1 MYSFLAMKSSF
12 GILVMFSLAL
22 IMVFKFSIFKG
33 DSRLVV
39 TKSMLIS
46 TQKPLGIMEEED
58 EEEVILPEEEVILPP
73 EDCDLFTGNWVF
85 DNLTHPLYRE
95 DECEFLS
102 RQVTCV
108 RNGRPDSS
116 YQNWRWQ
123 PHQCSLPKFKA
134 KLLLEKLRGKRL
146 MFVGDSLNRNQ
157 WESMICLLQSA
168 VPQGKKSLSKTGDL
182 NVFKIE
188 EYNTTVEYYWAPF
201 LVESNSDNPT
211 MHSNIQDRLI
221 NSKSINIHGDKWKGV
236 DYLVFNTYVW
246 WMNTLSV
253 KLLRGSFN
261 DDLVKYD
268 EIERSIAY
276 REVLKTW
283 AEWVENNVDTKL
295 TSVYF
300 ISMSPVHYNSA
311 HWNNPDGI
319 RCAKETAPVLNMSI
333 PMYLGTD
340 KRLFEVAENVTQSTK
355 VPVHLINITTL
366 SEYRKD
372 AHTSVYTLRQGK
384 LLTPEQQADPAA
396 YADCI
401 HWCLPGLP
409 DTWNELLYA
418 HIISHS

>member
-1 MYSFLAMKSSF
+1 MKSSF
-12 GILVMFSLAL
+12 GILVMSSLAL
-22 IMVFKFSIFKG
+22 ILVFKFSIFNG

-39 TKSMLIS
+39 TKSILIS
-46 TQKPLGIMEEED
+46 TQKPLGIMEEKD
-58 EEEVILPEEEVILPP
+58 EEEVIPPEEEVILPP

-168 VPQGKKSLSKTGDL
+168 GPQGKKSLSKTEDL

-246 WMNTLSV
+246 WMNTVSV
-253 KLLRGSFN
+253 KLLQGSF
-261 DDLVKYD
+261 DDDPVKFD
-268 EIERSIAY
+268 EIERSVAY

-283 AEWVENNVDTKL
+283 AEWVENNVDPKR

-355 VPVHLINITTL
+355 VPVHLINITAL

-384 LLTPEQQADPAA
+384 ILTPEQQADPAA

>member
-1 MYSFLAMKSSF
+1 
-12 GILVMFSLAL
+12 
-22 IMVFKFSIFKG
+22 
-33 DSRLVV
+33 
-39 TKSMLIS
+39 
-46 TQKPLGIMEEED
+46 
-58 EEEVILPEEEVILPP
+58 
-73 EDCDLFTGNWVF
+73 
-85 DNLTHPLYRE
+85 
-95 DECEFLS
+95 
-102 RQVTCV
+102 
-108 RNGRPDSS
+108 
-116 YQNWRWQ
+116 
-123 PHQCSLPKFKA
+123 
-134 KLLLEKLRGKRL
+134 
-146 MFVGDSLNRNQ
+146 
-157 WESMICLLQSA
+157 
-168 VPQGKKSLSKTGDL
+168 
-182 NVFKIE
+182 
-188 EYNTTVEYYWAPF
+188 
-201 LVESNSDNPT
+201 
-211 MHSNIQDRLI
+211 MHSSIQDRLI

-246 WMNTLSV
+246 WMNTVSV
-253 KLLRGSFN
+253 KLLRGSF
-261 DDLVKYD
+261 DDDPVKFD

-283 AEWVENNVDTKL
+283 AEWVENNVDPKR

-355 VPVHLINITTL
+355 VPVHLINITAL

-384 LLTPEQQADPAA
+384 LLTPEQQADPATF
-396 YADCI
+396 ADCI

>member
-1 MYSFLAMKSSF
+1 MFQTKSFLAMKSSF
-12 GILVMFSLAL
+12 GILVMSSLAL
-22 IMVFKFSIFKG
+22 ILVFKFSIFNG

-39 TKSMLIS
+39 TKSILIS

-123 PHQCSLPKFKA
+123 PHRCSLPKFKA

-188 EYNTTVEYYWAPF
+188 IESYNRFANF
-201 LVESNSDNPT
+201 
-211 MHSNIQDRLI
+211 
-221 NSKSINIHGDKWKGV
+221 
-236 DYLVFNTYVW
+236 
-246 WMNTLSV
+246 
-253 KLLRGSFN
+253 
-261 DDLVKYD
+261 
-268 EIERSIAY
+268 
-276 REVLKTW
+276 
-283 AEWVENNVDTKL
+283 
-295 TSVYF
+295 
-300 ISMSPVHYNSA
+300 
-311 HWNNPDGI
+311 
-319 RCAKETAPVLNMSI
+319 
-333 PMYLGTD
+333 
-340 KRLFEVAENVTQSTK
+340 
-355 VPVHLINITTL
+355 
-366 SEYRKD
+366 
-372 AHTSVYTLRQGK
+372 
-384 LLTPEQQADPAA
+384 
-396 YADCI
+396 
-401 HWCLPGLP
+401 
-409 DTWNELLYA
+409 
-418 HIISHS
+418 